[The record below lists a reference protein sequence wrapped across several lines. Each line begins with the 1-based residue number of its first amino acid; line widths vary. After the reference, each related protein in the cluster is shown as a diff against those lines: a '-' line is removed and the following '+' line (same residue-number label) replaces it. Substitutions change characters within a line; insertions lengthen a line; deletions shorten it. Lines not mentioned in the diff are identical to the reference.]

1 MSADYQIQLPPQTLD
16 NANAK
21 AKPLLEKANA
31 TLGFVP
37 NMYEGMAKAPG
48 VLDTYLHGYE
58 LFREDSGFVPPAQ
71 EVVFLTI
78 SRLNGCGYCMSAHS
92 MLAEKMSKVPTEV
105 IEAIR
110 NDQPIP
116 DERLAALSEFTK
128 VMFDTRGKPTRSDVE
143 AFLDAGFE
151 EQQVLQIVLALAV
164 KTLSNYANHVNHPE
178 LDEAFAGH
186 AWQG

>member
-1 MSADYQIQLPPQTLD
+1 MSADYQMQLSPQTLD
-16 NANAK
+16 NADAK

-58 LFREDSGFVPPAQ
+58 LFREDSGFAPPEQ

-92 MLAEKMSKVPTEV
+92 MLADKMSQVPADV
-105 IEAIR
+105 LEAIR

-116 DERLAALSEFTK
+116 DARLAALAAFTK
-128 VMFDTRGKPTRSDVE
+128 VMFETRGKPGEADVK
-143 AFLDAGFE
+143 AFLEAGFE
-151 EQQVLQIVLALAV
+151 EEKVLQIVLALAV
-164 KTLSNYANHVNHPE
+164 KTLSNYSNHVNHPA
-178 LDEAFAGH
+178 LDEAFAEH
-186 AWQG
+186 AWKG

>member
-1 MSADYQIQLPPQTLD
+1 MSADYQMQLAPQTLD
-16 NANAK
+16 NADAK
-21 AKPLLEKANA
+21 AKPLLEKANE

-37 NMYEGMAKAPG
+37 KMYEGMAKAPG

-58 LFREDSGFVPPAQ
+58 LFREDSGFAPPEQ

-78 SRLNGCGYCMSAHS
+78 SRLNGCSYCMSAHS
-92 MLAEKMSKVPTEV
+92 MLGEKMSEVPADV
-105 IEAIR
+105 LEALR
-110 NDQPIP
+110 NDKPIA

-128 VMFDTRGKPTRSDVE
+128 VMFETRGKPTQSDAK